1 MFFNVSGGAYSL
13 EELVTS
19 SGAGLAIIIL
29 AMVPLLWSVPEV
41 LIVGELAS
49 AVPEE
54 GGYYRWVL
62 RAFGRFWAFQ
72 NGWWTWLYSLV
83 DMAIYPVL
91 LNTYLAYFI
100 PDLSRS
106 TRWAIAL
113 AMIWGAT
120 LLNLRG
126 VTRVGKVSMAAGIF
140 VLAAFALL
148 TIGAVP
154 HIFHAPWQPMLAPG
168 GEIVPSLGVG
178 LSIALWNYVG
188 WDNASTIEG
197 EITDASRSFP
207 RALWRALPLVVA
219 AYLIPLVVALGAT
232 KFSDWRDGGWPDIA
246 RIAVGGDAGRVVAAL
261 IAIGGIISAVALF
274 NALLMSY
281 SRIPFAMALDGLM
294 PPSIARV
301 NRHDV
306 PRNAVLASAVCYSIF
321 ALAPFGEL
329 VVADVVLY
337 SLALFV
343 EFAALVQFRMHQPEL
358 RGHFRI
364 PVGTAGV
371 VTLACLPVAILLLVI
386 ALGVRDGTYALPAL
400 TGSLAGVL
408 AGPLLYFLV
417 RRLSGTGR
425 PPGASNPE
433 ARA

>member
-13 EELVTS
+13 EQLVDS

-29 AMVPLLWSVPEV
+29 AAIPVLWSVPEV
-41 LIVGELAS
+41 LIIGELAS

-62 RAFGRFWAFQ
+62 RAFGKFWAFQ

-91 LNTYLAYFI
+91 LNTYLAYFV
-100 PDLSRS
+100 PELSRS

-113 AMIWGAT
+113 TMIWGTA

-126 VTRVGKVSMAAGIF
+126 VTRVGKASIVAGGF
-140 VLAAFALL
+140 VLAAFTLL
-148 TIGAVP
+148 TIGSIP

-168 GEIVPSLGVG
+168 SRVVPSLGVG

-188 WDNASTIEG
+188 WDNASTVEG
-197 EITDASRSFP
+197 EIADASRNYP

-219 AYLIPLVVALGAT
+219 AYLVPLVATLGAT
-232 KFSDWRDGGWPDIA
+232 QFSDWHDGGWPDIA
-246 RIAVGGDAGRVVAAL
+246 RIAVGGNAGRAVAVLVAA
-261 IAIGGIISAVALF
+261 GGIISAIALF

-281 SRIPFAMALDGLM
+281 SRIPFAMAIDGLM
-294 PPSIARV
+294 PRSLSRL
-301 NRHDV
+301 NDWDV
-306 PRNAVLASAVCYSIF
+306 PQNAVLVSAVCYSIF

-343 EFAALVQFRMHQPEL
+343 EFAALIQLRLRQPEL

-364 PVGTAGV
+364 PVGTSGV
-371 VTLACLPVAILLLVI
+371 VLLASLPVAILILVI

-400 TGSLAGVL
+400 IGSLGGVL
-408 AGPLLYFLV
+408 AGPLLYLLV
-417 RRLSGTGR
+417 RRR
-425 PPGASNPE
+425 FA
-433 ARA
+433 

>member
-1 MFFNVSGGAYSL
+1 
-13 EELVTS
+13 
-19 SGAGLAIIIL
+19 
-29 AMVPLLWSVPEV
+29 
-41 LIVGELAS
+41 
-49 AVPEE
+49 
-54 GGYYRWVL
+54 
-62 RAFGRFWAFQ
+62 
-72 NGWWTWLYSLV
+72 
-83 DMAIYPVL
+83 
-91 LNTYLAYFI
+91 
-100 PDLSRS
+100 
-106 TRWAIAL
+106 
-113 AMIWGAT
+113 
-120 LLNLRG
+120 
-126 VTRVGKVSMAAGIF
+126 
-140 VLAAFALL
+140 
-148 TIGAVP
+148 
-154 HIFHAPWQPMLAPG
+154 
-168 GEIVPSLGVG
+168 
-178 LSIALWNYVG
+178 
-188 WDNASTIEG
+188 
-197 EITDASRSFP
+197 
-207 RALWRALPLVVA
+207 
-219 AYLIPLVVALGAT
+219 
-232 KFSDWRDGGWPDIA
+232 
-246 RIAVGGDAGRVVAAL
+246 
-261 IAIGGIISAVALF
+261 
-274 NALLMSY
+274 
-281 SRIPFAMALDGLM
+281 MALDGLM